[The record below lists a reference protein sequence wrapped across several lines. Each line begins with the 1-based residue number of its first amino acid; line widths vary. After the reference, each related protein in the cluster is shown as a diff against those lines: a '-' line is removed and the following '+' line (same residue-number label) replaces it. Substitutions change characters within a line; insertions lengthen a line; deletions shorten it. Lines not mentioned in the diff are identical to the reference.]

1 MASIESSSSRIRRR
15 IKSLRIKTSSSTSLI
30 NRSKA
35 SASSSK
41 AIEFN
46 KIIMHDDGFAY
57 FSAANDWQI

>member
-30 NRSKA
+30 KTST
-35 SASSSK
+35 STSSSK

-46 KIIMHDDGFAY
+46 KTIMHDDDFAY
-57 FSAANDWQI
+57 FPAAND